1 MIPKL
6 TDVPSIMLIDINH
19 DRLSFNGQLGFDS
32 PGVMVK
38 LNLRGIIY
46 GGQNHVTCRFID
58 SSGTVWFHNGIPLSL
73 LFIPTGRACIRDAS
87 LEGRYNPMALHKCG
101 EKLTAAVIYTR
112 G

>member
-6 TDVPSIMLIDINH
+6 TDVPGIMLIDINH
-19 DRLSFNGQLGFDS
+19 DRLSLNGQLGFDS
-32 PGVMVK
+32 AGVMVK

-46 GGQNHVTCRFID
+46 HDTCRFID
-58 SSGTVWFHNGIPLSL
+58 SSGTVWFHNGIP
-73 LFIPTGRACIRDAS
+73 TGRACIQDTS

-101 EKLTAAVIYTR
+101 EKLVAAVIYTR

>member
-6 TDVPSIMLIDINH
+6 TDVPGTMLIDINY
-19 DRLSFNGQLGFDS
+19 DRLSFNGQLEFDS
-32 PGVMVK
+32 AGVMVK

-58 SSGTVWFHNGIPLSL
+58 SSGTVWFHNGIP
-73 LFIPTGRACIRDAS
+73 TGRACIRDAS

-101 EKLTAAVIYTR
+101 EKLAAAVIYTR